1 MTVLICFLLV
11 SLASNVY
18 FYLKDAQEAGR
29 PMHHS
34 SFFSFVIGPS
44 MQNMTR
50 GNLYLNLT
58 FDVVEGNI
66 TVKAEINTDSYN
78 PDAFLA
84 LQFDSDANGT
94 IDIRYWP
101 EDGSYYYDFE
111 HDDFQFL
118 LRANNHTSPSMDA
131 YWGWLPDGAVYF
143 GRVLPSPYP
152 KQIESPF
159 HTCAYSEGIYTF
171 SFTFSAD
178 SAVPNLGWPYGW
190 LHASHGIRGK
200 LVRALYGVEPS
211 LDISFAKK
219 GMTAYVPPFN
229 FMG

>member
-1 MTVLICFLLV
+1 
-11 SLASNVY
+11 
-18 FYLKDAQEAGR
+18 
-29 PMHHS
+29 
-34 SFFSFVIGPS
+34 

-143 GRVLPSPYP
+143 GRLKIHSILVHTAKVFTHSVL
-152 KQIESPF
+152 
-159 HTCAYSEGIYTF
+159 H
-171 SFTFSAD
+171 SALTLLC
-178 SAVPNLGWPYGW
+178 P
-190 LHASHGIRGK
+190 
-200 LVRALYGVEPS
+200 
-211 LDISFAKK
+211 
-219 GMTAYVPPFN
+219 T
-229 FMG
+229 